1 MFGQYSEI
9 QSKNLWTDIFIVM
22 LFTMEKNSIPHI
34 PQQQLE
40 KKIWHILKMN
50 IAINN
55 HVIREW
61 GNEAKMLHNM
71 KKDRVRS

>member
-1 MFGQYSEI
+1 MDRYIHCDVVYHG
-9 QSKNLWTDIFIVM
+9 
-22 LFTMEKNSIPHI
+22 EKFYTSYPSTTIR
-34 PQQQLE
+34 